1 MCSRE
6 TSKVAKYSEN
16 QIRAIK
22 KIERIAQVFNENR
35 WFIQE
40 EVIGAGYKTL
50 MALVNK
56 GFLKTQRVD
65 DVDYFQINTGKD

>member
-1 MCSRE
+1 VVCDAM
-6 TSKVAKYSEN
+6 KYSEN

-22 KIERIAQVFNENR
+22 KIERIAQVFTEER

-40 EVIGAGYKTL
+40 EIIGAGYKTL
-50 MALVNK
+50 QALVNK

-65 DVDYFQINTGKD
+65 DVSYYQINIQKD

>member
-1 MCSRE
+1 M
-6 TSKVAKYSEN
+6 KYSEN

-22 KIERIAQVFNENR
+22 KIEILSDHFGYDH

-40 EVIGAGYKTL
+40 EVVGAGYKTL

-56 GFLKTQRVD
+56 RFLILKSFDGMNYYQR
-65 DVDYFQINTGKD
+65 TL

>member
-1 MCSRE
+1 M
-6 TSKVAKYSEN
+6 AKYSEN

>member
-1 MCSRE
+1 M
-6 TSKVAKYSEN
+6 KYSEN

-22 KIERIAQVFNENR
+22 KIERIAQTFTEER
-35 WFIQE
+35 WFIRE
-40 EVIGAGYKTL
+40 EIIGAGYKTL

-65 DVDYFQINTGKD
+65 DVCYYQIASQKE